1 MKKIFILISLCI
13 VFIIFLVLQEN
24 NAHSNY
30 LNNYQ
35 KAPKKASQIEEDY
48 KTSFVYPYVSK
59 YKEPSLDTIQCP
71 IPMKDR
77 VKNYTGIQCVYSSI
91 EMLGRWA
98 EEPKLINP
106 PITSR
111 KDCKSYS
118 SPKVAADRLRKL
130 GVSFEQTW
138 GDRTKGINLIKK
150 AMEEGRGCLWDVPG
164 HAMVLVHYSESEDRV
179 CWVDNADYSLKI
191 QQTNIKKF
199 KERWGSW
206 VLVIYADKDVVRYKL
221 KNFYSFPIFENGNI
235 IDYPRDFVPFPINI
249 TRLN

>member
-1 MKKIFILISLCI
+1 MKKTFILSSLSI
-13 VFIIFLVLQEN
+13 VYIIFLVIQDTDIRN
-24 NAHSNY
+24 NY

-35 KAPKKASQIEEDY
+35 KAPQKASNIEEDY
-48 KTSFVYPYVSK
+48 KTSFVSPYFSNF
-59 YKEPSLDTIQCP
+59 KEPELSSIQCP
-71 IPMKDR
+71 IPIKDR

-118 SPKVAADRLRKL
+118 SPRTAADRLNKI
-130 GVSFEQTW
+130 GVKFEQTW
-138 GDRTKGINLIKK
+138 GDREKGIKLIKK
-150 AMEEGRGCLWDVPG
+150 AMNEGRGCLWDVPG
-164 HAMVLVHYSESEDRV
+164 HAMVLVHYSEVENKV
-179 CWVDNADYSLKI
+179 CWVDNSDYRLRV

-206 VLVIYADKDVVRYKL
+206 VLVIYADKDIIKYKL
-221 KNFYSFPIFENGNI
+221 KNFYSFPIFENGKEKE
-235 IDYPRDFVPFPINI
+235 YPKDFIPFPI
-249 TRLN
+249 TKL